1 MSEDQ
6 AVVLLLTI
14 ELSIPHARSLKDKRS
29 AVRGLRD
36 RLRARFNASVSE
48 IASQDKWQ
56 HAVLGV
62 ALVGSDRRHL
72 ESEAARM
79 TRLCEE
85 ASDLILGSIRQEWL

>member
-1 MSEDQ
+1 MSEAQ
-6 AVVLLLTI
+6 AVVLLLMI

-48 IASQDKWQ
+48 VACQDKWQ
-56 HAVLGV
+56 RAVLGV
-62 ALVGSDRRHL
+62 ALVGSDRRYL

-85 ASDLILGSIRQEWL
+85 APDLSLGLIRQEWL